1 MAVVDRNIL
10 RIAVSE
16 IMLEGETPPKVA
28 IDEAVELAK
37 RFGSDSSSR
46 FVNGVLGALAAKE
59 NDVRQQL
66 AAKVKKEAKAI

>member
-1 MAVVDRNIL
+1 MGTDTVKIGGTTVT
-10 RIAVSE
+10 
-16 IMLEGETPPKVA
+16 GQ
-28 IDEAVELAK
+28 AVELAK